1 MSMYF
6 VGIDISKYKHDC
18 CIISAVDQ
26 QIVSKFT
33 ITNDKDGFE
42 QLLISLN
49 SLSNPEDI
57 KIGFESTAH
66 YALNLELFLENA
78 NHSFM
83 EVNPVPVSYTHL
95 RCRR

>member
-18 CIISAVDQ
+18 CIISAADQ

-33 ITNDKDGFE
+33 VKNDKDGFE
-42 QLLISLN
+42 HLLTTLN

-57 KIGFESTAH
+57 KIGLNQLLIMPSILNFSLKTLTTASWK
-66 YALNLELFLENA
+66 LIQFLSRNIK
-78 NHSFM
+78 S
-83 EVNPVPVSYTHL
+83 L
-95 RCRR
+95 QL